1 MPKPKGT
8 VKDVCSRNIGV
19 MIKLCLD
26 PTVTLPTF
34 CVIYLTR
41 IPPVDA
47 EHADISAIL
56 RELSSLRHEV
66 CEGHAT

>member
-1 MPKPKGT
+1 
-8 VKDVCSRNIGV
+8 

-26 PTVTLPTF
+26 PSVILPTF
-34 CVIYLTR
+34 CAINLTR

-56 RELSSLRHEV
+56 RELSSLRHELEV
-66 CEGHAT
+66 REVMQLRKEVRQL